1 MESHINV
8 AEKEEI
14 QVYHN
19 DFISG
24 MLRLVK
30 KLFTL

>member
-1 MESHINV
+1 MDSQINV

-19 DFISG
+19 DFVSG
-24 MLRLVK
+24 MIRLVK